1 LAAAVNVTT
10 RCPWANASPEM
21 RAYHDQE
28 WGVPRHDDRE
38 LFEFLLLEGA
48 QAGLSWSTVLSRRP
62 AYYDAFQG
70 YDIESI
76 ARLSDDDLEA
86 LLRNPLLIRNR
97 LKIFSAR
104 TNARAAL
111 RIIESKGSLD
121 GYLWS
126 FVDGKPIINRWAE
139 PEAVPATTKQSDR
152 MSRELRQ
159 SGFSFVGS
167 TICYAFMQAV
177 GMVND
182 HLISCFRHDVKNS
195 SPEKYDTPK

>member
-1 LAAAVNVTT
+1 
-10 RCPWANASPEM
+10 M

>member
-1 LAAAVNVTT
+1 MSVLR

-21 RAYHDQE
+21 CAYHDHE

-48 QAGLSWSTVLSRRP
+48 QAGLSWSTVLSRRA
-62 AYYDAFQG
+62 AYFEAFQG
-70 YDIESI
+70 YDIEWI
-76 ARLSDDDLEA
+76 ARLSDDGLEA
-86 LLRNPLLIRNR
+86 LLRNSRLIRNR
-97 LKIFSAR
+97 LKIFSAG

-121 GYLWS
+121 AYLWS
-126 FVDGKPIINRWAE
+126 FVDGKPIINSWAE
-139 PEAVPATTKQSDR
+139 PKAVPATTEQSDR

-182 HLISCFRHDVKNS
+182 HLIFCFRHVAQLS
-195 SPEKYDTPK
+195 SRANDG